1 MAVFANHPSLP
12 MTIYTF
18 ILIILAIILV
28 WRVYKRVQSM
38 MVSQRSI
45 MSRHYTGVGVF
56 TAMVLVA
63 FSETVYRPVI
73 LTALLAATGIG
84 IALGL
89 HALRKTHFNDQ
100 TEFFTPPA
108 RIGLTVAM
116 LCFARLM
123 QIAVDYYIN
132 QGSAP
137 AQVITSSPVTMA
149 AVGLLGGY
157 FGTYSAGL
165 MRWRIVLRKRI
176 LRG

>member
-1 MAVFANHPSLP
+1 
-12 MTIYTF
+12 MTIYTL
-18 ILIILAIILV
+18 ILILLAIVLV
-28 WRVYKRVQSM
+28 WRVYKRVRGM

-56 TAMVLVA
+56 TGMVLVA
-63 FSETVYRPVI
+63 VSETVNRPVI
-73 LTALLAATGIG
+73 LTALLSATGIG

-89 HALRKTHFNDQ
+89 HALRRTRFNDQ
-100 TEFFTPPA
+100 TEFFTPPVN
-108 RIGLTVAM
+108 IGLAVAM
-116 LCFARLM
+116 LFFARVM
-123 QIAVDYYIN
+123 QIGVDYYIN

-137 AQVITSSPVTMA
+137 AQVFTDSPVTMA

-165 MRWRIVLRKRI
+165 MRWRMVLRKRI